1 MNKAQ
6 SLLWSLFAGLI
17 LSGCASGGAPGSN
30 SHASAQIPNTTVA
43 AVQNVSAAVFI
54 EKGYTVT
61 VNQPTLMVFDRP
73 GSRHDALKWGGWDGS
88 GVVMRVK
95 MSIRDMGNGST
106 FLLQADAYAVRDASD
121 PRVASESRNIMVNHR
136 PYQKLLDEIKKRLQT
151 KA

>member
-1 MNKAQ
+1 MKILR
-6 SLLWSLFAGLI
+6 LLPLALI
-17 LSGCASGGAPGSN
+17 SAWLAGCASGSAPGSN
-30 SHASAQIPNTTVA
+30 SHASTQIPSSTQA
-43 AVQNVSAAVFI
+43 AVQDVSAAVFI
-54 EKGYTVT
+54 EKGYTVV

-121 PRVASESRNIMVNHR
+121 PRVATESRNIMLNHR
-136 PYQKLLDEIKKRLQT
+136 PYQKLLNEINKRLKT